1 MREQSG
7 RTVNLWASVCVILMN
22 VILVQSFTDLESL
35 NKKATYLDG
44 KVGSHVILNCPL
56 DFPQDDPIPYVLRW
70 FKDVSKHLKE
80 IRFMRSVYSCIFRP
94 ANLGR

>member
-1 MREQSG
+1 MREYSG
-7 RTVNLWASVCVILMN
+7 KTVNHSIWTCVCVILMQ
-22 VILVQSFTDLESL
+22 VILVKAFTDLESL

-70 FKDVSKHLKE
+70 FKDVS
-80 IRFMRSVYSCIFRP
+80 II
-94 ANLGR
+94 